1 MPFSIRP
8 YRRFPVQCSATY
20 NAGPFQG
27 QGLVWVRNEEYGVET
42 VVADDATLD
51 CVEHYGEQHVRD

>member
-8 YRRFPVQCSATY
+8 YRRFAVQCFVTY

-27 QGLVWVRNEEYGVET
+27 QGIV
-42 VVADDATLD
+42 
-51 CVEHYGEQHVRD
+51 

>member
-8 YRRFPVQCSATY
+8 YRRLPVKGSVTY

-27 QGLVWVRNEEYGVET
+27 QR
-42 VVADDATLD
+42 TLF
-51 CVEHYGEQHVRD
+51 Y